1 MAEPEPTPRAT
12 APVSSRILRAG
23 AVVLLAHLL
32 FKVLGLVQT
41 RLVGTF
47 TDDVT
52 RDLFS
57 VAFDNILMMIYLL
70 SEESLGPAL
79 LPVFMEEK
87 NKGRAEEAWRFASTV
102 MTVQTALLLATALAV
117 GLWPEFFVRAFTQW
131 DEPGVNPIYMELGP
145 RYARYMIL
153 GLFGMS
159 LGSATYM
166 LLNAHK
172 RFFLA
177 ALGDAALKL
186 GIIGA
191 LLAAWALRG
200 TLDRET
206 ALVTLSAGV
215 VLGSVFKIGTHLIGL
230 GGEACRLR
238 PRLDVTSPAFRRF
251 LWLIAP
257 LLVGIVFAKVRDV
270 FNNTW
275 VMSGIREAG
284 FVAANNWGRKVF
296 LAVGWIVPYA
306 LSIAMLPFFCEMV
319 DRNAKEELGAMVT
332 RSSRLIFLMCAPL
345 AGIVVALS
353 LPLAQFL
360 FQAGKFTLEDARH
373 VAVANACYSLV
384 LPFYAVEY
392 VLMQAFFSN
401 RRMVSVTAIG
411 MIFSAL
417 AMGLAY
423 AGLAS
428 ARAFGWAPVTV
439 LAAVALAFTVSRALK
454 VVTLAGVTRR
464 FLPVFPAGATLGFA
478 LRTALVAAGAGA
490 AAFGVRRLYEGLVPV
505 ASAEGIW
512 ILLGAGGELAL
523 AGSLGAVVAAGLAWG
538 LCRED
543 ARLVIAWGAERIRR
557 RRNKGRNPDGD

>member
-1 MAEPEPTPRAT
+1 MPEPEPDPRPT

-32 FKVLGLVQT
+32 FKILGLVQT
-41 RLVGTF
+41 RLIGSL
-47 TDDVT
+47 TDEVT

-57 VAFDNILMMIYLL
+57 AIFDNILMMIYLL

-87 NKGRAEEAWRFASTV
+87 NKGREEEAWRFAGTV
-102 MTVQTALLLATALAV
+102 MTVQSVLLLGTALVV
-117 GLWPEFFVRAFTQW
+117 GLWPEVFVRAFTQW
-131 DEPGVNPIYMELGP
+131 DAPDANPVYMELGP
-145 RYARYMIL
+145 LYARYMIL

-191 LLAAWALRG
+191 LLAAWAIEG
-200 TLDRET
+200 ALDRET
-206 ALVTLSAGV
+206 ALITLSAGV
-215 VLGSVFKIGTHLIGL
+215 VLGSVFKVGTHLLGL
-230 GGEACRLR
+230 RREAGHLR
-238 PRLDVTSPAFRRF
+238 PRLDLTSPAFRRF

-257 LLVGIVFAKVRDV
+257 LIVGIVFAKVRDI
-270 FNNTW
+270 FNNAW
-275 VMSGIREAG
+275 VLSGIREAG

-296 LAVGWIVPYA
+296 QAVGWIIPYA

-319 DRNAKEELGAMVT
+319 DREEKEELGAMVT

-360 FQAGKFTLEDARH
+360 FQAGKFTLEDARL
-373 VAVANACYSLV
+373 VAVANTCYTLV

-401 RRMVSVTAIG
+401 RRMLSVTVIG

-423 AGLAS
+423 AGLA
-428 ARAFGWAPVTV
+428 AADAYGWAPVTV
-439 LAAVALAFTVSRALK
+439 LASVALAYTVSRALK
-454 VVTLAGVTRR
+454 VATLAGVTRR
-464 FLPVFPAGATLGFA
+464 FLPVFPAGATVGFV
-478 LRTALVAAGAGA
+478 LRTGVIAAGAGA
-490 AAFGVRRLYEGLVPV
+490 ASFGVRGLYEQLVPV
-505 ASAEGIW
+505 ASMEGRW
-512 ILLGAGGELAL
+512 ILLAAGGELAL
-523 AGSLGAVVAAGLAWG
+523 AGAVGAGVAAGLAWI
-538 LCRED
+538 LCREE
-543 ARLVIAWGAERIRR
+543 ARLVIAWSQERIRR
-557 RRNKGRNPDGD
+557 QRKRGRNRDGD